1 MRQWLPHK
9 PQQALAIQWMG
20 CPGVAGAWAHCAGV
34 RTSNARPE
42 AMACVACFMGRYLAC
57 VACFMGRYL
66 ACVAC
71 FMGRYLACLAS
82 FLDRYLACLASFLDR
97 YLAGRNGPG
106 LTCDVGTAASVG
118 ERAHAGGR

>member
-57 VACFMGRYL
+57 VACF
-66 ACVAC
+66 
-71 FMGRYLACLAS
+71 
-82 FLDRYLACLASFLDR
+82 LDR